1 MIKNMFWLDFNID
14 SNENQKYLEMMNN
27 EFGNIQTMKE
37 EKKLFEK
44 IKELK
49 FELYIIIIMNGLPF
63 SNYIEYL
70 TNNSIYGIPVSIIFT
85 ANEISLEEK
94 LDEKYKGYLKDT
106 FYNHL
111 GIATTIENL
120 IFNLEMFI
128 ESYNYKIN
136 RKNMGYIVPPIDY
149 KDCYIFEYIDNE
161 NKLILPFLYY
171 KIMKN
176 SKVSNDEIKETNKY
190 IFEKYGE
197 NDQIN
202 NLLIQLEMVE
212 NIPLNIIAKYWGR
225 IYTIESPFYRN
236 LNADLMKLKNEDYN
250 SYIQV
255 LYSGLKEFEYKED
268 ITLYRGANI
277 SEIETEN
284 MFNFYRNRKFVL
296 NKKEFQP
303 LYLIYSR
310 AYLSFSKSKDISL
323 GFIKDINNTKKI
335 LFQLKNKPNIKT
347 LSNADVYNISAF
359 PDESEILF
367 FPFSAFLIENIIEED
382 GIYHIDLVYLGFYE
396 NKIKTKLEEVKDNK
410 RFLFEIMNNT
420 NLSKDI
426 FKSKILPKSIETKNN
441 NITNIEH
448 EIINSILLEN
458 NKNEICCIYKKEEDE
473 IKLLYDDEFSFIFSN
488 ENEVNEENIEIFI
501 NEKKIKFCFN
511 YRNEEKGEIEVKFK
525 IKKLLKNISHM
536 FHCCYS
542 LESIDLSA
550 FNASHV
556 TNIEGMFCGCYSL
569 KSIILSSF
577 NTSHVTNME
586 SMFNGCSSL
595 QTIDLSS
602 FNTIKVL
609 NMKSMFHSCSSL
621 KSIDLSSFD
630 TSNVTDMESMFNGC
644 NSLESID
651 LSSFNTINVIS
662 MRNMFQ
668 SCSSLESL
676 DLSSFDTINVKNM
689 RNMFSYCSSLK
700 SINLSSFDTTNFTNK
715 KNMFSYCPF
724 LKLSDIKFMKK

>member
-1 MIKNMFWLDFNID
+1 MEKNENPFLFKSNTDNDIIGIPYNPFKFDLAGGDTIPFLFNSTRKHKPKTKNMIKNMFWLDFNID

-296 NKKEFQP
+296 NEKEFQP

-410 RFLFEIMNNT
+410 RLLFEIMNNT

-501 NEKKIKFCFN
+501 NEKK
-511 YRNEEKGEIEVKFK
+511 
-525 IKKLLKNISHM
+525 
-536 FHCCYS
+536 
-542 LESIDLSA
+542 
-550 FNASHV
+550 
-556 TNIEGMFCGCYSL
+556 
-569 KSIILSSF
+569 
-577 NTSHVTNME
+577 
-586 SMFNGCSSL
+586 
-595 QTIDLSS
+595 
-602 FNTIKVL
+602 
-609 NMKSMFHSCSSL
+609 
-621 KSIDLSSFD
+621 
-630 TSNVTDMESMFNGC
+630 
-644 NSLESID
+644 
-651 LSSFNTINVIS
+651 
-662 MRNMFQ
+662 
-668 SCSSLESL
+668 
-676 DLSSFDTINVKNM
+676 
-689 RNMFSYCSSLK
+689 
-700 SINLSSFDTTNFTNK
+700 
-715 KNMFSYCPF
+715 
-724 LKLSDIKFMKK
+724 